1 MGTSTVSGPFR
12 SENGFQQLDA
22 NGVWVPVAGGGGG
35 GVTSIVAG
43 SGISVSSPTG
53 AVTISA
59 TGGGGGGGAELVVV
73 TRPSVPPP
81 DPSDQLVQFIPTPT
95 TPVIGQQ
102 WIVVLE
108 PTYGKAEGGI
118 LRLAFNTTWGAN
130 YTFFGNVTDVWNTNQ
145 SLHNNFLYP
154 SSGGALSL
162 VFDNRPGPDRAV
174 AAQLSLVY
182 MMDVF
187 GYAFISVN
195 GFKNIEGYTP

>member
-12 SENGFQQLDA
+12 SENGFQQLDE
-22 NGVWVPVAGGGGG
+22 NGEWVPVAGGGGG
-35 GVTSIVAG
+35 GVTSIIAG

-59 TGGGGGGGAELVVV
+59 TGGGGGGAELVVV

-81 DPSDQLVQFIPTPT
+81 DPSDQLIQYIPTPT

-102 WIVVLE
+102 WVVVLE

-118 LRLAFNTTWGAN
+118 IRLGFNTTWGGN
-130 YTFFGNVTDVWNTNQ
+130 YTFFGNVTDVWNTDQ

-154 SSGGALSL
+154 SSGGDLTI
-162 VFDNRPGPDRAV
+162 VFDNRPGPDRAI

-182 MMDVF
+182 MLDVL
-187 GYAFISVN
+187 GYAFISVS
-195 GFKNIEGYTP
+195 GFKNIEGYTS